1 MSFNSTLQG
10 IHPLAP
16 QDRSPPVSAP
26 PPGASLATSTSP
38 CDIASRVFAIP
49 PGDRT
54 SPPAV
59 LPLSLT
65 TQLEDLT
72 RAVSL
77 FSSRVMPTPQ
87 ENPIIS
93 AAVSRAISPPPQA
106 KPTATF
112 PHPLMTSPALH
123 SQPMPQPSTTSG
135 RPDPRYMGQPSGAA
149 GSSSVRAAPR
159 VSTTPPGP
167 IQTFPGLKNNCG
179 NDCWASSL
187 LQMMATVPT
196 LQKIA
201 DELGSFIARGGD
213 LRGNH
218 LFTEL
223 QQLMT
228 DRALHAPISS
238 ANSQWFRFAIRD
250 TLEGAGRIS
259 AAGTEDAAEALG
271 FILGNYDIKIGT
283 ATPLHLDVTRTRHYN
298 PCPDFEDTRTLSPE
312 YIAVH
317 IPQLNEKNDWLERT
331 TDSMIQVPFGS
342 MEGSLRGLTPAQLA
356 ERETHL
362 FTQLMWNYFDSPT
375 PDQPLKTCINPETGR
390 LAIYQQANETIQ
402 FRDPPQEFI
411 LSLKRFVETATK
423 GVNRKIDVKAPLL
436 ERFTL
441 PAGYAGADATYE
453 VDSFVCHSGGLGGGH
468 YISYQK
474 IDGNWYCFNDSLAH
488 PADAREVKD
497 ALQNSYFQHYKKLAA
512 ADPRAFRL
520 PTREE
525 AGSMAVAPQA
535 TAAGSA
541 LPPPISLTTSGPAV
555 TAAVTTGLPG
565 RAPSV
570 SAQDQALA
578 QMMQLLD
585 EKEILEAL
593 KDAIVS
599 GKGALDC
606 YEIFEL
612 LPKELSEALIAAVA
626 LRYGKPVA
634 VKEIQAQPGFKDEVI
649 YGAQI
654 LDKNFSVLFSVLLKY
669 TNGQISTFFGKIFSP
684 EESALINPLIR
695 ATGKKDKKLMLAAF
709 NSMNLPLRR
718 KMCQLIYQAD
728 VIEKSVEQ
736 ALRTFFSIETSPLV
750 AGIISEA
757 TSKLSSEIESL
768 NSQIT

>member
-1 MSFNSTLQG
+1 MSFNSTVQG

-16 QDRSPPVSAP
+16 PVSEP
-26 PPGASLATSTSP
+26 PPGASLPSSTSP
-38 CDIASRVFAIP
+38 SDIASLVFAIP
-49 PGDRT
+49 PADGT
-54 SPPAV
+54 SPPVVQTAPNV

-93 AAVSRAISPPPQA
+93 TAVSRASSPLPQA

-112 PHPLMTSPALH
+112 HHPLMTSPSLH
-123 SQPMPQPSTTSG
+123 SQPLSQRSTTTG
-135 RPDPRYMGQPSGAA
+135 HPDPRYMGQPSGAA
-149 GSSSVRAAPR
+149 VSSSFRAAPR

-201 DELGSFIARGGD
+201 YELGSFIAQGGNW
-213 LRGNH
+213 RGNH
-218 LFTEL
+218 LFAQL

-238 ANSQWFRFAIRD
+238 ANSQSFRFAIRD

-259 AAGTEDAAEALG
+259 AIGTEDAAEALG
-271 FILGNYDIKIGT
+271 FILGNYHIKIRA
-283 ATPLHLDVTRTRHYN
+283 ATPLDLDVTRTRHYN
-298 PCPDFEDTRTLSPE
+298 PRPDFEDTRSLTPE

-317 IPQLNEKNDWLERT
+317 IPQLNGENDWIERT
-331 TDSMIQVPFGS
+331 TDSMIQLPFGS
-342 MEGSLRGLTPAQLA
+342 LEGSLKGLTPAQLA
-356 ERETHL
+356 ESETRL
-362 FTQLMWNYFDSPT
+362 FTELMWNYFDSPT
-375 PDQPLKTCINPETGR
+375 PDQPLKTCINPETGK
-390 LAIYQQANETIQ
+390 LAIYQQAHETIQ

-441 PAGYAGADATYE
+441 PAAYAGAEATYE

-474 IDGNWYCFNDSLAH
+474 IDGNWYCFNDSLAN
-488 PADAREVKD
+488 PADALEVKD
-497 ALQNSYFQHYKKLAA
+497 ALQNSYFQHYNLAA

-525 AGSMAVAPQA
+525 AAAMAVPTQASAASSAPPVS
-535 TAAGSA
+535 AASA
-541 LPPPISLTTSGPAV
+541 GPAV
-555 TAAVTTGLPG
+555 TAALTSGLPS

-570 SAQDQALA
+570 DAEGQALEK
-578 QMMQLLD
+578 MIQLLD
-585 EKEILEAL
+585 QKERLETL
-593 KDAIVS
+593 QRAIHLRE
-599 GKGALDC
+599 GALDC

-612 LPKELSEALIAAVA
+612 LSKELSEALIAALA

-669 TNGQISTFFGKIFSP
+669 TDGQISTFFGETFSP
-684 EESALINPLIR
+684 EELALIDPLIR
-695 ATGKKDKKLMLAAF
+695 AASKKDEKLMLAAF
-709 NSMNLPLRR
+709 NRMNLPLRR
-718 KMCQLIYQAD
+718 KICQLIYQSD
-728 VIEKSVEQ
+728 VIEKSAEH
-736 ALRTFFSIETSPLV
+736 ARRTFFSKETSPRV
-750 AGIISEA
+750 AYIIAEAISE
-757 TSKLSSEIESL
+757 LSSKIESL
-768 NSQIT
+768 SRQIR